1 MAGAVQ
7 EKKPEYGPE
16 MLALSPMRRKF
27 VEALLTDPGPSL
39 GILTRSAIAA
49 GYCAKNPNRR
59 NTTKIAHIVS
69 RDPKVILAL
78 QAESRK
84 IVRGHGYAVAVR
96 AVMNLVNDPTH
107 RDHARGVSM
116 VLDRVDPAQTH
127 HLVDVQHHVQLDP
140 DAEALAQYR
149 ACVAIGASPEKLEQL
164 FGYSG
169 LARLEQRDREERERA
184 APAAKLIEA
193 TVIKEAADVG
203 TG

>member
-39 GILTRSAIAA
+39 GILTRAAIAA
-49 GYCAKNPNRR
+49 GYCPNNPKRS
-59 NTTKIAHIVS
+59 TVTKYAHVVS

-127 HLVDVQHHVQLDP
+127 HLVDVQHHAVVDR

-149 ACVAIGASPEKLEQL
+149 ACVAIGASPEKLKQL
-164 FGYSG
+164 FGFSG
-169 LARLEQRDREERERA
+169 MMRLEQRDREERERA

>member
-1 MAGAVQ
+1 MASAVQ

-16 MLALSPMRRKF
+16 MLALTPMQRKF
-27 VEALLTDPGPSL
+27 VEALLTDPGPGL
-39 GILTRSAIAA
+39 GMLTRAAIAA
-49 GYCAKNPNRR
+49 GYCPNNPKR
-59 NTTKIAHIVS
+59 TTVTKLAHVVS
-69 RDPKVILAL
+69 RKPKVILAL
-78 QAESRK
+78 QAEARK
-84 IVRGHGYAVAVR
+84 VIRGRGYAVAVA

-149 ACVAIGASPEKLEQL
+149 ACVAIGASPEKLKQL

-169 LARLEQRDREERERA
+169 LMRLEQRDLKERERNGTS
-184 APAAKLIEA
+184 PKLIEG
-193 TVIKEAADVG
+193 TVIKETADVG
-203 TG
+203 IG

>member
-1 MAGAVQ
+1 MEWPALFKKRTQNTARKCWRCRRCAGSSSRRC
-7 EKKPEYGPE
+7 
-16 MLALSPMRRKF
+16 SPINPK
-27 VEALLTDPGPSL
+27 
-39 GILTRSAIAA
+39 RSTI
-49 GYCAKNPNRR
+49 
-59 NTTKIAHIVS
+59 TKYAHVVS